1 MTSTPVVSS
10 KNLGARRL
18 RQDIVSQKEG
28 RLRERIKRSSLLR
41 EKQIAA
47 LDYLAENLSGNNDTS
62 AVDQYSLLT
71 DLVTQISGIFEFSAC
86 GLMWV
91 NQNRMFELY
100 EVSPNGTE
108 DRIHAE
114 LARLRETGALVRV
127 LQNDKPAL
135 KESTEYGEW
144 LVYHAMR
151 SEDRVL
157 GVMVGVLPD
166 QGMIDGVL
174 LKLFEVILRNAAV
187 ILDDAADRA
196 LGAGDSVYHIR
207 QNDIERY
214 GHRLKFVSERDR
226 LTGIANRE
234 NFIHHLDVLID
245 ASEPRP
251 LAVASLDFA
260 EFARVNDNYGYST
273 GNDILVRAAGRLQ
286 KILANEELIQTIV
299 PGVHALHL
307 ARIGEDEFGVVAE
320 LSDSVRNEQL
330 VTFVQAL
337 LDDLLRPYRLDEG
350 EVSLVG
356 NAGISRYPEHARDPG
371 SLLVQTMRA
380 QTQARQVSVNTTA
393 IYSKAMVATLAG
405 ENLQLQQELSD
416 GIRRN
421 QLCTWFQP
429 RINLESGQIVAA
441 EALVRWQHPEQG
453 TLLPKKFVPL
463 AESSGLIGE
472 LGEGV
477 LRDACKLIAQADD
490 AGYDNFQVSINLSS
504 AQLMDESLPTSF
516 RAILDTHQGDAT
528 RIELEVAEI
537 CVSRDL
543 DRVKKVLSE
552 LAAIGFRISIDD
564 FGKGATSL
572 AALRNLPVSML
583 KIDQTFVQGLQNN
596 SANRAIINALVSMG
610 RDLDVKTLA
619 EGVES
624 EGQLEDIRSLGC
636 DEVQGYYL
644 AKPTATASFEELM
657 SQWKSAELSVA

>member
-1 MTSTPVVSS
+1 M
-10 KNLGARRL
+10 
-18 RQDIVSQKEG
+18 
-28 RLRERIKRSSLLR
+28 
-41 EKQIAA
+41 
-47 LDYLAENLSGNNDTS
+47 
-62 AVDQYSLLT
+62 
-71 DLVTQISGIFEFSAC
+71 
-86 GLMWV
+86 
-91 NQNRMFELY
+91 
-100 EVSPNGTE
+100 
-108 DRIHAE
+108 
-114 LARLRETGALVRV
+114 
-127 LQNDKPAL
+127 
-135 KESTEYGEW
+135 
-144 LVYHAMR
+144 
-151 SEDRVL
+151 
-157 GVMVGVLPD
+157 
-166 QGMIDGVL
+166 
-174 LKLFEVILRNAAV
+174 
-187 ILDDAADRA
+187 
-196 LGAGDSVYHIR
+196 
-207 QNDIERY
+207 
-214 GHRLKFVSERDR
+214 
-226 LTGIANRE
+226 
-234 NFIHHLDVLID
+234 
-245 ASEPRP
+245 
-251 LAVASLDFA
+251 
-260 EFARVNDNYGYST
+260 
-273 GNDILVRAAGRLQ
+273 
-286 KILANEELIQTIV
+286 
-299 PGVHALHL
+299 HALHL

-330 VTFVQAL
+330 VTFVQTL

-371 SLLVQTMRA
+371 SLLVQTLRA

-393 IYSKAMVATLAG
+393 IYSKAMAATLAG

-583 KIDQTFVQGLQNN
+583 KIDQTFVQGLQHN

-624 EGQLEDIRSLGC
+624 EGQLDDIRSLGC